1 MAVSTTFLPNL
12 IVLSLILIAALVC
25 FIPCM
30 SPHNISE
37 MRQESM
43 YSAYE
48 GFDPATSSE
57 DAAPMMPEEKI
68 GGLAEQSGGAEK
80 EDDAPMENFR
90 VLSPAAYNAPGGE
103 ILDKFSQIR
112 TYGKVDGQDG
122 CNSSGLSNSKGYLCL
137 TPELLG
143 MLKTRGGNA

>member
-48 GFDPATSSE
+48 GFAASSE
-57 DAAPMMPEEKI
+57 NPPTMMMPEEKI
-68 GGLAEQSGGAEK
+68 GGLAEESAEEVGGNKATTEG
-80 EDDAPMENFR
+80 FH
-90 VLSPAAYNAPGGE
+90 VLSPAAYNTPGGE

-143 MLKTRGGNA
+143 ALKTRGGNA

>member
-48 GFDPATSSE
+48 GFAAPTESSE
-57 DAAPMMPEEKI
+57 QIVGLEEEK
-68 GGLAEQSGGAEK
+68 K
-80 EDDAPMENFR
+80 EEEDAQMENFR
-90 VLSPAAYNAPGGE
+90 VLSPAAYNTPGGE

-143 MLKTRGGNA
+143 ALKTRGGNA

>member
-1 MAVSTTFLPNL
+1 
-12 IVLSLILIAALVC
+12 
-25 FIPCM
+25 M

-48 GFDPATSSE
+48 GFEAPPTATEPSE
-57 DAAPMMPEEKI
+57 QIVGLEEEK
-68 GGLAEQSGGAEK
+68 K
-80 EDDAPMENFR
+80 EEEVDAPPMESFR
-90 VLSPAAYNAPGGE
+90 VLSPAAYNASNGE
-103 ILDKFSQIR
+103 ILDKFSHIR

-122 CNSSGLSNSKGYLCL
+122 CVSSGLSNSKGYLCL

-143 MLKTRGGNA
+143 ALKTRGGNA

>member
-48 GFDPATSSE
+48 GFDA
-57 DAAPMMPEEKI
+57 AAPSAENPPMIVEEKI
-68 GGLAEQSGGAEK
+68 GGLAEETAEE
-80 EDDAPMENFR
+80 EDVPMESFR
-90 VLSPAAYNAPGGE
+90 VLSPAAYNATSGE

-112 TYGKVDGQDG
+112 TYGKVDGKDG
-122 CNSSGLSNSKGYLCL
+122 CVSSGLSNSKGYLCL

-143 MLKTRGGNA
+143 ALKTRGGNA